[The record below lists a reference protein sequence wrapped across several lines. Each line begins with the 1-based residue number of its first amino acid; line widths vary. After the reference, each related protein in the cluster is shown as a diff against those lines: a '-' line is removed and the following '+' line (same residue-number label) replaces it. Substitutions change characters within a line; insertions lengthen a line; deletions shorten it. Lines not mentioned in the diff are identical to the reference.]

1 MNPQAKILNAHGM
14 LIALRNAILA
24 VLAANTGATMSS
36 NEILNAL
43 PPVITGRLNLISGGY
58 SPRYPCGKAA
68 SYVGTVAAMEA
79 KVTPSIFHNYH
90 HYCPVLMKYED
101 AFVM

>member
-14 LIALRNAILA
+14 LMALRNAILT
-24 VLAANTGATMSS
+24 VLTANSGVTMSS
-36 NEILNAL
+36 NELLHAL
-43 PPVITGRLNLISGGY
+43 PPAITRQLSLISGGY

-68 SYVGTVAAMEA
+68 SYVGTVASMEA
-79 KVTPSIFHNYH
+79 KVNPSVYHNYH
-90 HYCPVLMKYED
+90 HFCPILMKYED